1 MIVENN
7 NQSNMEQIIFK
18 KTESEVITNK
28 NYQLKEIIDIENK
41 IDHQKLQEKIN
52 SEDLGVLVPLFD

>member
-7 NQSNMEQIIFK
+7 NQSNMEQIFFK
-18 KTESEVITNK
+18 KTESEVITDK

-41 IDHQKLQEKIN
+41 IDHQKLHEKIN